1 MLVGWGCAG
10 GLPGGAAISSPP
22 SAVSPSQGMSPL
34 EKIVLPKV
42 MPLPWAAHIQSDCSR
57 PWGQK

>member
-1 MLVGWGCAG
+1 MLVGSGCAG
-10 GLPGGAAISSPP
+10 GLPGGAATSNPP
-22 SAVSPSQGMSPL
+22 SALSPSQGMSPL

-42 MPLPWAAHIQSDCSR
+42 MPLLGAAHIQSDGSR